1 VIRVAERKAGHAD
14 SWLARL
20 TGRRNKNVAAVA
32 LASKNARVVWAL
44 LLCAMVAARCMAS
57 YLC

>member
-1 VIRVAERKAGHAD
+1 MAGRKAGHAD

-20 TGRRNKNVAAVA
+20 AGRRNKNVAAVA
-32 LASKNARVVWAL
+32 LESKNAYVFWAL
-44 LLCAMVAARCMAS
+44 LLCAMVAARFVAS